1 MKLIKNILKWITAVV
16 LLMLLAGTVMA
27 SFGYE
32 TSPERVAAIKEA
44 ENARA
49 IELAK
54 ARQEDRAR
62 QAAQLKADREAE
74 EAKAKDSANAYS
86 VLVAASNIAPRLNDP
101 ESLEIIEAVREVNT
115 GTICILYSAKNG
127 FGGRVREGFAVVDG
141 RVSDYS
147 AVCQSGGSYKDYTNY
162 VKWNI

>member
-1 MKLIKNILKWITAVV
+1 MKYIKKILKWTFITLTV
-16 LLMLLAGTVMA
+16 LM
-27 SFGYE
+27 FGLVYMINSAIPNL
-32 TSPERVAAIKEA
+32 TPEQEA
-44 ENARA
+44 
-49 IELAK
+49 AK
-54 ARQEDRAR
+54 AE
-62 QAAQLKADREAE
+62 
-74 EAKAKDSANAYS
+74 DSANAYS
-86 VLVAASNIAPRLNDP
+86 VLVAASNIAPSLNDP